1 MRGKQGGNRSSK
13 LITSLE
19 YGVNSSSPD
28 LAEGLKGFFGLSQ
41 SCI

>member
-19 YGVNSSSPD
+19 YGVNSSNPD
-28 LAEGLKGFFGLSQ
+28 LAEGLKGLFDLLQ
-41 SCI
+41 SCV